1 MQLNSVLIAPVL
13 TEKGVNLAR
22 VNQYMFEVNED
33 ANKNQVKTAI
43 ESLYGVEVD
52 TIRIMVR
59 KGKERRVGRKM
70 MTKKLPDKKIAVI
83 ILKKGTIDLFPQT

>member
-22 VNQYMFEVNED
+22 VNQYMFEVNEK

-52 TIRIMVR
+52 AIRVMIR
-59 KGKERRVGRKM
+59 KGKERRVGKKM

>member
-43 ESLYGVEVD
+43 ESLYGVEVA
-52 TIRIMVR
+52 TIRVMVR

>member
-43 ESLYGVEVD
+43 ESLYGVEVA
-52 TIRIMVR
+52 TIRVMVR

-83 ILKKGTIDLFPQT
+83 ILKKGTIDLFPQA

>member
-1 MQLNSVLIAPVL
+1 MQLNSVLITPVL